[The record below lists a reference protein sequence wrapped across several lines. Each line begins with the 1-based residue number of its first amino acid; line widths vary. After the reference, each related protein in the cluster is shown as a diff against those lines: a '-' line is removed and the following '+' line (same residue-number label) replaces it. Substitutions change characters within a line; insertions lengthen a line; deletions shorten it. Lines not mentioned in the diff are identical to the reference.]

1 MVRAVARR
9 GPRATTSDMADKR
22 RTKKKATPQKQLL
35 DGLAT
40 ITRVEVIGLSLVLI
54 SVFTL
59 LSLLTGSRGS
69 VTGLWIDLL
78 RFGAGDGV
86 AGVPLLTGFLG
97 LWLVLR
103 AIEAPRRRTSSSRD
117 GGRSGSELPILPWRV
132 PTGLLLIFLAYIAAI
147 TLLLPPMARAARVL
161 DRGAGGALGLFFAN
175 ALADGLPGW
184 GGWMVILLVA
194 LSGLT
199 LLTGRRL
206 WDGLWAGGG
215 ALSQDVRRILQELW
229 RQERRKDLFRTG
241 KPARIERN
249 ETHAPAPHS
258 TSFSPLAQVGRAAED
273 GPSMQ
278 SEELAGTDSQASAI
292 GAERHLKDRNGK
304 AEPAWELP
312 QLSDML
318 DFWDRSIDSDD
329 LIRYRGRLLEETLA
343 LFGVPADFE
352 GVNAGPTVTQYLIR
366 PGYIERTVRGET
378 KRTKVKVS
386 KIASLSNDLA
396 LALAARTVRIE
407 APIPGTSYVG
417 IEVPNTES
425 NNVGLKELMESGEF
439 DTLQARGRLPI
450 ALGEDVRG
458 KPVVTDLARMPHLL
472 IAGATGT
479 GKSVCIN
486 SIIGCL
492 LLTHTPETLRLLM
505 IDPKMVELTVY
516 NGTPHLLSPV
526 VTDVDRAS
534 GVLFWCIKEMERR
547 YQLLNKAGVR
557 DLERFNAYLRKL
569 GEEILPYV
577 LVIIDEMADLM
588 MAAPEEVEKHV
599 IRLAQMARA
608 VGIHMIIAT
617 QRPSVDVITGLIK
630 ANFPARI
637 AFAVTSQT
645 DSRVV
650 LDAPG
655 AENLLG
661 RGDMLFMAPDA
672 SKLERLQGAFLDD
685 AETNRIVR
693 YWQNFHSLETYIQEQ
708 DRNGQGREEGE
719 QIPLF
724 TPDPL
729 SSPIEEREVPAV
741 EGAPHRSEGESRQLL
756 EQDDGESPLH
766 DQTQDGEGRDGLFDE
781 AVQVVSKAGRGS
793 VTILQR
799 KLRVGYNRA
808 SRLVEQLEA
817 AGILGPDRGQ
827 SQGREVYLK
836 TAGENDPDRGEEVP
850 SPLAASSPLD
860 HDNGSVDS
868 GSADN
873 GTIGNG
879 SVDSGQAELPPPPE
893 KDDAPPRIW
902 M

>member
-1 MVRAVARR
+1 
-9 GPRATTSDMADKR
+9 MAAKR
-22 RTKKKATPQKQLL
+22 RTKKKATVQKRLL

-40 ITRVEVIGLSLVLI
+40 VTRVEVIGLSLVLI

-59 LSLLTGSRGS
+59 LSLLTDSRGS

-78 RFGAGDGV
+78 RFATGDGV

-103 AIEAPRRRTSSSRD
+103 AIEGSKRGSSASRKGARSD
-117 GGRSGSELPILPWRV
+117 GELPILPWRV
-132 PTGLLLIFLAYIAAI
+132 PSGLLLIFLAYIAAI
-147 TLLLPPMARAARVL
+147 TLFLPPMTRAARVL
-161 DRGAGGALGLFFAN
+161 DGGAGGALGLLFAN
-175 ALADGLPGW
+175 ALGDGLPGW
-184 GGWMVILLVA
+184 GGWMVILVVA
-194 LSGLT
+194 VSGLT

-206 WDGLWAGGG
+206 WDDVWAGGG
-215 ALSQDVRRILQELW
+215 AVGQDVRGILQDLW
-229 RQERRKDLFRTG
+229 RQERHRELFRTR
-241 KPARIERN
+241 KLAKKERN
-249 ETHAPAPHS
+249 GTHAPAPQS
-258 TSFSPLAQVGRAAED
+258 TPLSSLTRTSRPAE
-273 GPSMQ
+273 GAPSMQ
-278 SEELAGTDSQASAI
+278 AEEIADTDGQVAAM
-292 GAERHLKDRNGK
+292 GAERHQKDRNGK
-304 AEPAWELP
+304 VEPAWELP

-366 PGYIERTVRGET
+366 PGYTERTVRGET

-425 NNVGLKELMESGEF
+425 NNVGLKELMEGEEF
-439 DTLQARGRLPI
+439 ETIQAGGRLPI

-486 SIIGCL
+486 SIVGCL

-526 VTDVDRAS
+526 VTDVDRAA

-577 LVIIDEMADLM
+577 VVIIDEMADLM

-637 AFAVTSQT
+637 AFAVTSQI

-650 LDAPG
+650 LDVPG

-672 SKLERLQGAFLDD
+672 SKLERMQGAFLDD

-693 YWQNFHSLETYIQEQ
+693 YWQNFHNLETYIQEQ
-708 DRNGQGREEGE
+708 EKNGPGRDESE

-724 TPDPL
+724 TPDSL
-729 SSPIEEREVPAV
+729 SSAIEEREAPAE
-741 EGAPHRSEGESRQLL
+741 EGSPQRPEGESLQLL
-756 EQDDGESPLH
+756 EQDDGESPLR

-781 AVQVVSKAGRGS
+781 AVQVVREAGRGS

-808 SRLVEQLEA
+808 SRLVDQLEA
-817 AGILGPDRGQ
+817 AGILGPDRGR

-836 TAGENDPDRGEEVP
+836 AAGESDPERGEEKVP
-850 SPLAASSPLD
+850 APLAASPPLD
-860 HDNGSVDS
+860 HDNGATDS
-868 GSADN
+868 GPN
-873 GTIGNG
+873 GNG
-879 SVDSGQAELPPPPE
+879 SVDSNTIDNGSLDSGQAELPPPTG

>member
-1 MVRAVARR
+1 
-9 GPRATTSDMADKR
+9 MAAKR
-22 RTKKKATPQKQLL
+22 RTKKKATPQIQFLA
-35 DGLAT
+35 GLGA
-40 ITRVEVIGLSLVLI
+40 IARVEVIGLSLVLI

-59 LSLLTGSRGS
+59 LSLLTDSRGS

-78 RFGAGDGV
+78 RFTTGDGV

-103 AIEAPRRRTSSSRD
+103 AIEGPKRRTSASRN

-147 TLLLPPMARAARVL
+147 TLFLPPMTRAARVL
-161 DRGAGGALGLFFAN
+161 DGGAGGALGLLFAN
-175 ALADGLPGW
+175 ALEDGLPGW
-184 GGWMVILLVA
+184 GGWTAVLLVL

-199 LLTGRRL
+199 LLTGRRF
-206 WDGLWAGGG
+206 WDGLWAGSG
-215 ALSQDVRRILQELW
+215 AVGQDVRGILQELW
-229 RQERRKDLFRTG
+229 RQERHKELFRTR
-241 KPARIERN
+241 KLARRERN

-258 TSFSPLAQVGRAAED
+258 TPLSPITQAGRAAE
-273 GPSMQ
+273 GAPSMQ
-278 SEELAGTDSQASAI
+278 AEELAGSDGQVSEM
-292 GAERHLKDRNGK
+292 GAERHQKDRNGK
-304 AEPAWELP
+304 VEPAWELP

-366 PGYIERTVRGET
+366 PGYTERTVRGET

-386 KIASLSNDLA
+386 KIAGLSNDLA

-425 NNVGLKELMESGEF
+425 NNVGLKELMESEEF
-439 DTLQARGRLPI
+439 ETIQAGGRLPI

-526 VTDVDRAS
+526 VTDVDRAA

-577 LVIIDEMADLM
+577 VVIIDEMADLM

-637 AFAVTSQT
+637 AFAVTSQI

-650 LDAPG
+650 LDVPG

-672 SKLERLQGAFLDD
+672 SKLERMQGAFLDD

-708 DRNGQGREEGE
+708 ERNGQGQVEGD

-724 TPDPL
+724 TPDSL
-729 SSPIEEREVPAV
+729 STPIEEREVPAV
-741 EGAPHRSEGESRQLL
+741 EGAPHRSEGESLQLL
-756 EQDDGESPLH
+756 EQDDEEGSLR

-781 AVQVVSKAGRGS
+781 AVQVVAEAGRGS

-808 SRLVEQLEA
+808 NRLVEQLEA
-817 AGILGPDRGQ
+817 AGILGPDRGR

-836 TAGENDPDRGEEVP
+836 SPGESDLEHA
-850 SPLAASSPLD
+850 PLAASPSLE
-860 HDNGSVDS
+860 HDSGAVDR

-873 GTIGNG
+873 GSIVNG
-879 SVDSGQAELPPPPE
+879 SVDGETVESGSAKSGQPELPPPPE

>member
-1 MVRAVARR
+1 MVA
-9 GPRATTSDMADKR
+9 KR
-22 RTKKKATPQKQLL
+22 RTKKKATPQKRPW
-35 DGLAT
+35 DGLAAVA
-40 ITRVEVIGLSLVLI
+40 RVEVVGLSLVLI

-69 VTGLWIDLL
+69 VTGLWIDFL
-78 RFGAGDGV
+78 RYATGDGV
-86 AGVPLLTGFLG
+86 AGVPLLTGLLG

-103 AIEAPRRRTSSSRD
+103 AIEGPGRRKSSSGD
-117 GGRSGSELPILPWRV
+117 GSRSGGELPVLPWRA
-132 PTGLLLIFLAYIAAI
+132 PSGLLLIFLAYITAI
-147 TLLLPPMARAARVL
+147 TLALPPMTRAARVL
-161 DRGAGGALGLFFAN
+161 DGGAGGALGHFFAN
-175 ALADGLPGW
+175 TLADGLPGW
-184 GGWMVILLVA
+184 GGWTVILLVA
-194 LSGLT
+194 LSGLA

-206 WDGLWAGGG
+206 WGGLRVWAGTV
-215 ALSQDVRRILQELW
+215 SQELRGVLQELW
-229 RQERRKDLFRTG
+229 REERRKDLFRTRT
-241 KPARIERN
+241 PAKRERN
-249 ETHAPAPHS
+249 ETHAPVPHS
-258 TSFSPLAQVGRAAED
+258 TPLSPLRQAGRSAED
-273 GPSMQ
+273 SPSLQ
-278 SEELAGTDSQASAI
+278 AEELGGSDGQLTGMSTD
-292 GAERHLKDRNGK
+292 RHPKDKNGSV
-304 AEPAWELP
+304 EPAWELP

-366 PGYIERTVRGET
+366 PGYTERTVRGET

-425 NNVGLKELMESGEF
+425 NNVGLKELMESEAF
-439 DTLQARGRLPI
+439 DSLQARGRLPI

-458 KPVVTDLARMPHLL
+458 KSVVSDLARMPHLL

-577 LVIIDEMADLM
+577 VVIIDEMADLM

-637 AFAVTSQT
+637 AFAVTSQI

-650 LDAPG
+650 LDVPG

-693 YWQNFHSLETYIQEQ
+693 YWQNFHSLETYIHEQE
-708 DRNGQGREEGE
+708 GKGPGREESE
-719 QIPLF
+719 QFPLF
-724 TPDPL
+724 TPDPP
-729 SSPIEEREVPAV
+729 SSPIEEQELPAAEVTP
-741 EGAPHRSEGESRQLL
+741 PRSEGESLPLL
-756 EQDDGESPLH
+756 AGEDGPNRLRE
-766 DQTQDGEGRDGLFDE
+766 QTQADEGRDGLFDE
-781 AVQVVSKAGRGS
+781 AVQVVSEAGRGS

-808 SRLVEQLEA
+808 NRLVEQLEA
-817 AGILGPDRGQ
+817 AGILGPDRGR

-836 TAGENDPDRGEEVP
+836 TAGESVKEREEEVP
-850 SPLAASSPLD
+850 SPHTASPHLD
-860 HDNGSVDS
+860 HDSGVVNGGTSRNGSVD
-868 GSADN
+868 
-873 GTIGNG
+873 NG
-879 SVDSGQAELPPPPE
+879 SIDNESVDKESVASESVNRGQAELPPPPE
-893 KDDAPPRIW
+893 NDDAPPRIW

>member
-1 MVRAVARR
+1 MVA
-9 GPRATTSDMADKR
+9 KK
-22 RTKKKATPQKQLL
+22 RTKKKATPQKRPW
-35 DGLAT
+35 DGLAAVA
-40 ITRVEVIGLSLVLI
+40 RVEVVGLSLVLI

-69 VTGLWIDLL
+69 VTGLWIDFL
-78 RFGAGDGV
+78 RYATGDGV
-86 AGVPLLTGFLG
+86 AGVPLLTGLLG

-103 AIEAPRRRTSSSRD
+103 AIEGPGRRKAPSGDGSRA
-117 GGRSGSELPILPWRV
+117 GGELPILPWRA
-132 PTGLLLIFLAYIAAI
+132 PSGLLLIFLAYITAI
-147 TLLLPPMARAARVL
+147 TLALPPMTRAARVL
-161 DRGAGGALGLFFAN
+161 DGGAGGALGHFFAN
-175 ALADGLPGW
+175 TLADGLPGW
-184 GGWMVILLVA
+184 GGWTVILLVA
-194 LSGLT
+194 LSGLA

-206 WDGLWAGGG
+206 WGGLRVWAGTV
-215 ALSQDVRRILQELW
+215 SQEFRGVLQELW
-229 RQERRKDLFRTG
+229 REERRKDLFRTRT
-241 KPARIERN
+241 PAKRERN
-249 ETHAPAPHS
+249 ETHAPVPHS
-258 TSFSPLAQVGRAAED
+258 TPLSPLRQAGRSAED
-273 GPSMQ
+273 SPSLQ
-278 SEELAGTDSQASAI
+278 AEELGGSDGQLTGMSTD
-292 GAERHLKDRNGK
+292 RHPKDRNGSV
-304 AEPAWELP
+304 EPAWELP

-366 PGYIERTVRGET
+366 PGYTERTVRGET

-425 NNVGLKELMESGEF
+425 NNVGLKELMESEAF
-439 DTLQARGRLPI
+439 DSLQARGRLPI

-577 LVIIDEMADLM
+577 VVIIDEMADLM

-637 AFAVTSQT
+637 AFAVTSQI

-650 LDAPG
+650 LDVPG

-708 DRNGQGREEGE
+708 EGKGPGREESE
-719 QIPLF
+719 QFPLF
-724 TPDPL
+724 TPDPP
-729 SSPIEEREVPAV
+729 SSPIEEQELPAA
-741 EGAPHRSEGESRQLL
+741 EATPPRSEGETLPLL
-756 EQDDGESPLH
+756 EREDGQNRLRE
-766 DQTQDGEGRDGLFDE
+766 QTQADEGRDGLFDE
-781 AVQVVSKAGRGS
+781 AVQVVSEAGRGS

-808 SRLVEQLEA
+808 NRLVEQLEA
-817 AGILGPDRGQ
+817 AGILGPDRGR

-836 TAGENDPDRGEEVP
+836 TAGESVKERGEEVP
-850 SPLAASSPLD
+850 SPHTASPQLD
-860 HDNGSVDS
+860 HDSGVVNG
-868 GSADN
+868 
-873 GTIGNG
+873 GTSGNG
-879 SVDSGQAELPPPPE
+879 SVDDGSVDKNSVASESIAGGQAELPPPPE

>member
-1 MVRAVARR
+1 MVA
-9 GPRATTSDMADKR
+9 KR
-22 RTKKKATPQKQLL
+22 RTKKKATPQKRPW
-35 DGLAT
+35 DGLAALA
-40 ITRVEVIGLSLVLI
+40 RVEVVGLSLVLI

-69 VTGLWIDLL
+69 VTGLWIDFL
-78 RFGAGDGV
+78 RYATGDGV
-86 AGVPLLTGFLG
+86 AGVPLLTGLLG

-103 AIEAPRRRTSSSRD
+103 AIEGPGRRKSPSGD
-117 GGRSGSELPILPWRV
+117 GSRSGGELPVLPWRA
-132 PTGLLLIFLAYIAAI
+132 PSGLLLIFLAYITAI
-147 TLLLPPMARAARVL
+147 TLALPPMTRAARVL
-161 DRGAGGALGLFFAN
+161 DGGAGGALGHFFAN
-175 ALADGLPGW
+175 TLADGLPGW
-184 GGWMVILLVA
+184 GGWTVILLVA
-194 LSGLT
+194 LSGLA

-206 WDGLWAGGG
+206 WGGLRVWAGTV
-215 ALSQDVRRILQELW
+215 SQEFRGVLQELW
-229 RQERRKDLFRTG
+229 REERRKDLFRTRT
-241 KPARIERN
+241 PAKRERN
-249 ETHAPAPHS
+249 ETHAPVPHS
-258 TSFSPLAQVGRAAED
+258 APLSPLRQGGRPAED
-273 GPSMQ
+273 SPSLQ
-278 SEELAGTDSQASAI
+278 AEELGGSDGQLTGMSTD
-292 GAERHLKDRNGK
+292 RHPKDRNGSV
-304 AEPAWELP
+304 EPAWELP

-366 PGYIERTVRGET
+366 PGYTERTVRGET

-425 NNVGLKELMESGEF
+425 NNVGLKELMESEAF
-439 DTLQARGRLPI
+439 DSLQARGRLPI

-458 KPVVTDLARMPHLL
+458 KPVVSDLARMPHLL

-577 LVIIDEMADLM
+577 VVIIDEMADLM

-637 AFAVTSQT
+637 AFAVTSQI

-650 LDAPG
+650 LDVPG

-693 YWQNFHSLETYIQEQ
+693 YWQNFHSLETYIHEQE
-708 DRNGQGREEGE
+708 GKGPGREESE
-719 QIPLF
+719 QFPLF
-724 TPDPL
+724 TPDPP
-729 SSPIEEREVPAV
+729 SSPIEEQELPAA
-741 EGAPHRSEGESRQLL
+741 EAAPPRSEGETLPLL
-756 EQDDGESPLH
+756 EREDGQNRLR
-766 DQTQDGEGRDGLFDE
+766 DQTQADEGRDGLFDE
-781 AVQVVSKAGRGS
+781 AVQVVSEAGRGS

-808 SRLVEQLEA
+808 NRLVEQLEA
-817 AGILGPDRGQ
+817 AGILGPDRGRP
-827 SQGREVYLK
+827 QGREVYLK
-836 TAGENDPDRGEEVP
+836 TAGESVKERGEEVP
-850 SPLAASSPLD
+850 SPHTASPHLD
-860 HDNGSVDS
+860 HDRGVVNG
-868 GSADN
+868 
-873 GTIGNG
+873 GTSGNG
-879 SVDSGQAELPPPPE
+879 SVDNGSIDNESVDKESVASESIAGGQAELPPPPE

>member
-1 MVRAVARR
+1 
-9 GPRATTSDMADKR
+9 MAAKR
-22 RTKKKATPQKQLL
+22 RTKKKATPQKQFLA
-35 DGLAT
+35 GLGA
-40 ITRVEVIGLSLVLI
+40 IARVEVIGLSLVLI

-59 LSLLTGSRGS
+59 LSLLTDSRGS
-69 VTGLWIDLL
+69 VTGLWIDFL
-78 RFGAGDGV
+78 RFTTGDGV

-103 AIEAPRRRTSSSRD
+103 AIEGPKRRTSASRN
-117 GGRSGSELPILPWRV
+117 GGQSGSELPILPWRV

-147 TLLLPPMARAARVL
+147 TLFLPPMTRAARVL
-161 DRGAGGALGLFFAN
+161 DGGAGGALGLLFAN
-175 ALADGLPGW
+175 ALEDGLPGW
-184 GGWMVILLVA
+184 GGWTAVLLVL

-199 LLTGRRL
+199 LLTGRRF
-206 WDGLWAGGG
+206 WDGLWAGSG
-215 ALSQDVRRILQELW
+215 AMGQDVRGILQELW
-229 RQERRKDLFRTG
+229 RQERHKELFRTR
-241 KPARIERN
+241 KLARRERN
-249 ETHAPAPHS
+249 ETHAPVPHS
-258 TSFSPLAQVGRAAED
+258 TPLSPIAQADRAAE
-273 GPSMQ
+273 GAPSMQ
-278 SEELAGTDSQASAI
+278 AEELAGSDGQVSEM
-292 GAERHLKDRNGK
+292 GAERHSRDRNGK
-304 AEPAWELP
+304 VEPAWELP

-318 DFWDRSIDSDD
+318 DFWDRSTDSDD

-366 PGYIERTVRGET
+366 PGYTERTVRGET

-386 KIASLSNDLA
+386 KIAGLSNDLA

-425 NNVGLKELMESGEF
+425 NNVGLKELMESEEF
-439 DTLQARGRLPI
+439 ETLQAGGRLPI

-526 VTDVDRAS
+526 VTDVDRAA

-577 LVIIDEMADLM
+577 VVIIDEMADLM

-637 AFAVTSQT
+637 AFAVTSQI

-650 LDAPG
+650 LDVPG

-672 SKLERLQGAFLDD
+672 SKLERMQGAFLDD

-708 DRNGQGREEGE
+708 ERNGQGQVEGD

-724 TPDPL
+724 TPDSL
-729 SSPIEEREVPAV
+729 SSPIEERELPAA
-741 EGAPHRSEGESRQLL
+741 EGSPQRSEEESLQLF
-756 EQDDGESPLH
+756 EHDDGESH
-766 DQTQDGEGRDGLFDE
+766 HHGQSQDGEGRDGLFDE
-781 AVQVVSKAGRGS
+781 AVQVVAEAGRGS

-808 SRLVEQLEA
+808 SRLLEQLEA
-817 AGILGPDRGQ
+817 AGILGPDRGR

-836 TAGENDPDRGEEVP
+836 SPGESDPEGAP
-850 SPLAASSPLD
+850 FAASPPLD
-860 HDNGSVDS
+860 HGS
-868 GSADN
+868 GSADRGSVDN
-873 GTIGNG
+873 GSTGNG
-879 SVDSGQAELPPPPE
+879 SVDGESVGSGSANSGQSELPSPE

>member
-1 MVRAVARR
+1 MVA
-9 GPRATTSDMADKR
+9 KR
-22 RTKKKATPQKQLL
+22 RRQKKATPLRQLL
-35 DGLAT
+35 DALAV
-40 ITRVEVIGLSLVLI
+40 ITRIEIVGLSLVLI

-78 RFGAGDGV
+78 RAATGDGV

-97 LWLVLR
+97 LWMVLR
-103 AIEAPRRRTSSSRD
+103 AIDKPNSRAASGRSRRTSRTD
-117 GGRSGSELPILPWRV
+117 DLPKLPWRI

-147 TLLLPPMARAARVL
+147 SLWLPFMVRAARVANG
-161 DRGAGGALGLFFAN
+161 GAGGALGLFFAN
-175 ALADGLPGW
+175 LLDNGLPGW
-184 GGWMVILLVA
+184 GAWAVIAFSA
-194 LSGLT
+194 LSGLA
-199 LLTGRRL
+199 LLSGRQL
-206 WDGLWAGGG
+206 WDALWDAGADL
-215 ALSQDVRRILQELW
+215 ALDGWESLQATW
-229 RQERRKDLFRTG
+229 REGQQMNFPGFGNEARAEKRETTPLTP
-241 KPARIERN
+241 PA
-249 ETHAPAPHS
+249 
-258 TSFSPLAQVGRAAED
+258 SPLSSPAHAGLAADDAPPPHADELPASD
-273 GPSMQ
+273 NQLSM
-278 SEELAGTDSQASAI
+278 LSADDQI
-292 GAERHLKDRNGK
+292 KTRNGK
-304 AEPAWELP
+304 TQPTWELP
-312 QLSDML
+312 QLNDML

-386 KIASLSNDLA
+386 KIAGLTNDLA
-396 LALAARTVRIE
+396 LALAARSVRIE

-425 NNVGLKELMESGEF
+425 NNVGLKELMESEEF
-439 DTLQARGRLPI
+439 QAVRTRGRLTI

-458 KPVVTDLARMPHLL
+458 KPVITDLTRMPHLL

-486 SIIGCL
+486 SIVGCL

-526 VTDVDRAS
+526 VTDVDRAA
-534 GVLFWCIKEMERR
+534 GVLFWCTKEMERR
-547 YQLLNKAGVR
+547 YQLLNKAGMR
-557 DLERFNAYLRKL
+557 DLERFNAYLRKR
-569 GEEILPYV
+569 GEETLPYIV
-577 LVIIDEMADLM
+577 VIIDEMADLM

-608 VGIHMIIAT
+608 VGIHLIIAT

-637 AFAVTSQT
+637 AFAVTSQI

-650 LDAPG
+650 LDVPG
-655 AENLLG
+655 AESLLG
-661 RGDMLFMAPDA
+661 RGDMLFMVPDA

-685 AETNRIVR
+685 PETNRIVR
-693 YWQNFHSLETYIQEQ
+693 YWQNYHKLETYIQGHGE
-708 DRNGQGREEGE
+708 NEEE
-719 QIPLF
+719 SEPLPLL
-724 TPDPL
+724 TPPASL
-729 SSPIEEREVPAV
+729 LEERAENGA
-741 EGAPHRSEGESRQLL
+741 EGAPQGDEPEPLPL
-756 EQDDGESPLH
+756 PEQDDESIHKRAPMPAGDFGLPKRPA
-766 DQTQDGEGRDGLFDE
+766 DAAAAQANARDELFDE
-781 AVQVVSKAGRGS
+781 AVQVVSEAGRGS
-793 VTILQR
+793 LTILQR

-817 AGILGPDRGQ
+817 AGILGPDRGR
-827 SQGREVYLK
+827 SQGREVYLQDAEK
-836 TAGENDPDRGEEVP
+836 SEREEVSVVEEAP
-850 SPLAASSPLD
+850 QSPEGESVPLLMPHAARNEHGDAP
-860 HDNGSVDS
+860 
-868 GSADN
+868 ADN
-873 GTIGNG
+873 
-879 SVDSGQAELPPPPE
+879 GQAELPPPPD
-893 KDDAPPRIW
+893 DDAPPRIW

>member
-1 MVRAVARR
+1 MVA
-9 GPRATTSDMADKR
+9 KR
-22 RTKKKATPQKQLL
+22 RTKKKASLQRQLL
-35 DGLAT
+35 DGLAVA
-40 ITRVEVIGLSLVLI
+40 TRVEVVGLSLVLI

-78 RFGAGDGV
+78 RDATGDGV

-97 LWLVLR
+97 LWMVLR
-103 AIEAPRRRTSSSRD
+103 AIDRPDRRKSSRA
-117 GGRSGSELPILPWRV
+117 GGRSGNEMPVLPWRV
-132 PTGLLLIFLAYIAAI
+132 PAGLLLIFLAYIAAI
-147 TLLLPPMARAARVL
+147 TLFLPPMTRAARVL
-161 DRGAGGALGLFFAN
+161 DGRAGGALGFFFAN
-175 ALADGLPGW
+175 TLVDAAPGW
-184 GGWMVILLVA
+184 VGWSVILLVA
-194 LSGLT
+194 VAGLT
-199 LLTGRRL
+199 LLTGARM
-206 WDGLWAGGG
+206 WDGLWAACNAAG
-215 ALSQDVRRILQELW
+215 LDLW
-229 RQERRKDLFRTG
+229 AFAQKTWREERRKDLFRSRAG
-241 KPARIERN
+241 AQKERGEAVSPRSLAASPDGH
-249 ETHAPAPHS
+249 ETHVGQPAASRQH
-258 TSFSPLAQVGRAAED
+258 PL
-273 GPSMQ
+273 
-278 SEELAGTDSQASAI
+278 SEELVESDTGLTAIDAG
-292 GAERHLKDRNGK
+292 RHLKSRNGK
-304 AEPAWELP
+304 AEPTWELP

-329 LIRYRGRLLEETLA
+329 LIRFRGRLLEETLA

-366 PGYIERTVRGET
+366 PGYTERTVRGEV

-417 IEVPNTES
+417 IEVPNSES
-425 NNVGLKELMESGEF
+425 NNVGLKELMEGDEF
-439 DTLQARGRLPI
+439 ETIKTRGRLPI

-526 VTDVDRAS
+526 VTDVDRAA

-557 DLERFNAYLRKL
+557 DLQRFNAHLLKL
-569 GEEILPYV
+569 GEEILPYIV
-577 LVIIDEMADLM
+577 VIIDEMADLM

-637 AFAVTSQT
+637 AFAVTSQI

-650 LDAPG
+650 LDVPG
-655 AENLLG
+655 AESLLG

-693 YWQNFHSLETYIQEQ
+693 YWQNFHNLETYIQAQEG
-708 DRNGQGREEGE
+708 NGQGREEDE
-719 QIPLF
+719 QFPLF
-724 TPDPL
+724 SPETPPL
-729 SSPIEEREVPAV
+729 EERELPAA
-741 EGAPHRSEGESRQLL
+741 EGPAQRGESDTLPLL
-756 EQDDGESPLH
+756 EKEDEQNAPGDG
-766 DQTQDGEGRDGLFDE
+766 TQSDAERDGLFDE
-781 AVQVVSKAGRGS
+781 AVQVVSEAGRGS

-799 KLRVGYNRA
+799 KLRVGFNRA

-827 SQGREVYLK
+827 SQGREVYLRSAEERVSK
-836 TAGENDPDRGEEVP
+836 QKAEEPAMLPAGPSPPHKPENGTAGSVTESNVSAGNGAAVSENSGSRSAPRDAEDRGQ
-850 SPLAASSPLD
+850 AA
-860 HDNGSVDS
+860 
-868 GSADN
+868 
-873 GTIGNG
+873 I
-879 SVDSGQAELPPPPE
+879 PPPSE
-893 KDDAPPRIW
+893 KDDPPPRIW

>member
-1 MVRAVARR
+1 MDMVA
-9 GPRATTSDMADKR
+9 KR
-22 RTKKKATPQKQLL
+22 RTKKKANTLNQLL
-35 DGLAT
+35 DGLAVVA
-40 ITRVEVIGLSLVLI
+40 RVEIVGLSLVLI

-78 RFGAGDGV
+78 RLATGDGV

-97 LWLVLR
+97 LWMVLR
-103 AIEAPRRRTSSSRD
+103 AIDGPDRRTAQS
-117 GGRSGSELPILPWRV
+117 GGKRQSGRELPILPWRM

-147 TLLLPPMARAARVL
+147 TLLLPPMTRAARVL
-161 DRGAGGALGLFFAN
+161 DGGAGGALGLFFAN
-175 ALADGLPGW
+175 TLAAGLPAW
-184 GGWMVILLVA
+184 AGWMVILLVA

-206 WDGLWAGGG
+206 WEALWATGG
-215 ALSQDVRRILQELW
+215 ALTQDIWNSLQEMWQEERHKGLFSPRAEANEEW
-229 RQERRKDLFRTG
+229 R
-241 KPARIERN
+241 
-249 ETHAPAPHS
+249 ETPHPHS
-258 TSFSPLAQVGRAAED
+258 SPISPLAHAGRAAADEPHTKTD
-273 GPSMQ
+273 
-278 SEELAGTDSQASAI
+278 ELAGSDGQPSVINAD
-292 GAERHLKDRNGK
+292 RHLKNRSGK
-304 AEPAWELP
+304 VEPTWELP

-366 PGYIERTVRGET
+366 PGYTERTVRGET

-386 KIASLSNDLA
+386 KISSLSNDLA
-396 LALAARTVRIE
+396 LALAARNVRIE

-417 IEVPNTES
+417 IEVPNSES
-425 NNVGLKELMESGEF
+425 NNVGLKELMENEEF
-439 DTLQARGRLPI
+439 ETVLARGRLAI

-569 GEEILPYV
+569 GEEILPYIV
-577 LVIIDEMADLM
+577 VIIDEMADLM

-637 AFAVTSQT
+637 AFAVTSQI

-650 LDAPG
+650 LDVPG

-693 YWQNFHSLETYIQEQ
+693 YWENFHKLETYIQEQ
-708 DRNGQGREEGE
+708 ENGAPGQPESE
-719 QIPLF
+719 QFPLL
-724 TPDPL
+724 TPHA
-729 SSPIEEREVPAV
+729 SPIEERELPGPENALRKSESESLPRPARDD
-741 EGAPHRSEGESRQLL
+741 EQAPLR
-756 EQDDGESPLH
+756 
-766 DQTQDGEGRDGLFDE
+766 DQTQREQTQNGDARDELFEE
-781 AVQVVSKAGRGS
+781 AAQVVSEAGRGS

-817 AGILGPDRGQ
+817 AGILGPDRGR
-827 SQGREVYLK
+827 SQGREVYLQ
-836 TAGENDPDRGEEVP
+836 TAGESEPENAEAESLPIVASPSSTVDPDDATVDGEQ
-850 SPLAASSPLD
+850 
-860 HDNGSVDS
+860 
-868 GSADN
+868 
-873 GTIGNG
+873 T
-879 SVDSGQAELPPPPE
+879 ELPPPE
-893 KDDAPPRIW
+893 EDDVPPRIW

>member
-1 MVRAVARR
+1 MVA
-9 GPRATTSDMADKR
+9 KR
-22 RTKKKATPQKQLL
+22 RRKKKTNPLRQLV
-35 DGLAT
+35 DGLA
-40 ITRVEVIGLSLVLI
+40 VIARMEIVGLSLVLI

-78 RFGAGDGV
+78 RAATGDGV
-86 AGVPLLTGFLG
+86 AGVPLLTGLLG
-97 LWLVLR
+97 LWMVLR
-103 AIEAPRRRTSSSRD
+103 VIDRPARRAASGRD
-117 GGRSGSELPILPWRV
+117 MPILPWRI
-132 PTGLLLIFLAYIAAI
+132 PTGMLLVFLAYLAFI
-147 TLLLPPMARAARVL
+147 TLLLPSMARAARIA
-161 DRGAGGALGLFFAN
+161 DGGAGGALGLFFAN
-175 ALADGLPGW
+175 LLEAALPGW
-184 GGWMVILLVA
+184 GAWAVIGFSALL
-194 LSGLT
+194 GLA
-199 LLTGRRL
+199 LLTGRWL
-206 WDGLWAGGG
+206 WD
-215 ALSQDVRRILQELW
+215 ALRSMALDSWEILQETW
-229 RQERRKDLFRTG
+229 REERQKGFSGLGNEMSEERSKTVPLTP
-241 KPARIERN
+241 PA
-249 ETHAPAPHS
+249 
-258 TSFSPLAQVGRAAED
+258 SPLSALADTDPAED
-273 GPSMQ
+273 
-278 SEELAGTDSQASAI
+278 DSSQPDNLSGSGGQLSVISADEQMS
-292 GAERHLKDRNGK
+292 ARNGK
-304 AEPAWELP
+304 AALTWELP

-366 PGYIERTVRGET
+366 PGYTERTVRGET

-396 LALAARTVRIE
+396 LALAARNVRIE

-425 NNVGLKELMESGEF
+425 NNVGLKELMEGEEF
-439 DTLQARGRLPI
+439 ESVQARGRLTI

-486 SIIGCL
+486 SIVGCL

-526 VTDVDRAS
+526 VTDVDRAA
-534 GVLFWCIKEMERR
+534 GVLYWCIKEMERR

-569 GEEILPYV
+569 GEEILPYIV
-577 LVIIDEMADLM
+577 VIIDEMADLM

-608 VGIHMIIAT
+608 VGIHLIIAT

-637 AFAVTSQT
+637 AFAVTSQI

-650 LDAPG
+650 LDVPG

-685 AETNRIVR
+685 PETNRIVR
-693 YWQNFHSLETYIQEQ
+693 YWQNFHKLETYIQ
-708 DRNGQGREEGE
+708 GREEG
-719 QIPLF
+719 
-724 TPDPL
+724 
-729 SSPIEEREVPAV
+729 A
-741 EGAPHRSEGESRQLL
+741 AEGEESEPLPLLTSPPSLL
-756 EQDDGESPLH
+756 EDDGPMQADDSDLPQGPA
-766 DQTQDGEGRDGLFDE
+766 DVASAQAKSRDELFDE
-781 AVQVVSKAGRGS
+781 AVQVVTEAGRGS

-808 SRLVEQLEA
+808 SRLVGQLEA
-817 AGILGPDRGQ
+817 AGILGPDRGR
-827 SQGREVYLK
+827 SQGREVYLQG
-836 TAGENDPDRGEEVP
+836 AEESERGEE
-850 SPLAASSPLD
+850 SSPEDAPQSGEGEALELLNSSSLVLEHSD
-860 HDNGSVDS
+860 GPVDND
-868 GSADN
+868 
-873 GTIGNG
+873 
-879 SVDSGQAELPPPPE
+879 QAELPSPPHD
-893 KDDAPPRIW
+893 DDAPPRIW

>member
-1 MVRAVARR
+1 MVA
-9 GPRATTSDMADKR
+9 KR
-22 RTKKKATPQKQLL
+22 RTKKKATPQKRPW
-35 DGLAT
+35 DGLAAVA
-40 ITRVEVIGLSLVLI
+40 RVEVVGLSLVLI

-69 VTGLWIDLL
+69 VTGLWIDFL
-78 RFGAGDGV
+78 RYATGDGV
-86 AGVPLLTGFLG
+86 AGVPLLTGLLG

-103 AIEAPRRRTSSSRD
+103 AIEGPGRRKSSSGD
-117 GGRSGSELPILPWRV
+117 GSRAGGELPVLPWRA
-132 PTGLLLIFLAYIAAI
+132 PSGLLLIFLAYITAI
-147 TLLLPPMARAARVL
+147 TLALPPMTRAARVL
-161 DRGAGGALGLFFAN
+161 DGGAGGALGHLFAN
-175 ALADGLPGW
+175 TLADGLPGW
-184 GGWMVILLVA
+184 GGWTVILLVA
-194 LSGLT
+194 LSGLA

-206 WDGLWAGGG
+206 WGGLRVWAGTV
-215 ALSQDVRRILQELW
+215 SQEFRGVLQELW
-229 RQERRKDLFRTG
+229 REERRKDIFRTRT
-241 KPARIERN
+241 PAKRERN
-249 ETHAPAPHS
+249 ETHAPVPHS
-258 TSFSPLAQVGRAAED
+258 TPLSPLRQAGRSAED
-273 GPSMQ
+273 SPSLQ
-278 SEELAGTDSQASAI
+278 AEELGGSDGQLTGMSTD
-292 GAERHLKDRNGK
+292 RHPKARNGSV
-304 AEPAWELP
+304 EPAWELP

-366 PGYIERTVRGET
+366 PGYTERTVRGET

-425 NNVGLKELMESGEF
+425 NNVGLKELMESEAF
-439 DTLQARGRLPI
+439 DSLQARGRLPI

-577 LVIIDEMADLM
+577 VVIIDEMADLM

-637 AFAVTSQT
+637 AFAVTSQI

-650 LDAPG
+650 LDVPG

-708 DRNGQGREEGE
+708 EGKGPGREESE
-719 QIPLF
+719 QFPLF
-724 TPDPL
+724 TPDPP
-729 SSPIEEREVPAV
+729 SSPIEEQELPAA
-741 EGAPHRSEGESRQLL
+741 EATPPRSEGETLPLL
-756 EQDDGESPLH
+756 EREDGQNRLR
-766 DQTQDGEGRDGLFDE
+766 DQTQADEGRDGLFDE
-781 AVQVVSKAGRGS
+781 AVQVVSEAGRGS

-808 SRLVEQLEA
+808 NRLVEQLEA
-817 AGILGPDRGQ
+817 AGILGPDRGR

-836 TAGENDPDRGEEVP
+836 TAGESVKERGEEVP
-850 SPLAASSPLD
+850 SPHTASPHLD
-860 HDNGSVDS
+860 HDSGVVNG
-868 GSADN
+868 
-873 GTIGNG
+873 GTSGNG
-879 SVDSGQAELPPPPE
+879 SVDDGSVDKESVASESIAGGQAELPPPPE
-893 KDDAPPRIW
+893 NDDAPPRIW

>member
-1 MVRAVARR
+1 
-9 GPRATTSDMADKR
+9 MAAKR
-22 RTKKKATPQKQLL
+22 RTKKKATVQKRLL

-40 ITRVEVIGLSLVLI
+40 VTRVEVIGLSLVLI

-59 LSLLTGSRGS
+59 LSLLTDSRGS

-78 RFGAGDGV
+78 RFATGDGV

-103 AIEAPRRRTSSSRD
+103 AIEGSKRGSSASRNGAGA
-117 GGRSGSELPILPWRV
+117 GGELPILPWRV
-132 PTGLLLIFLAYIAAI
+132 PSGLLLIFLAYIAAI
-147 TLLLPPMARAARVL
+147 TLFLPPMTRAARVL
-161 DRGAGGALGLFFAN
+161 DGGAGGALGLLFAN
-175 ALADGLPGW
+175 ALGDGLPGW
-184 GGWMVILLVA
+184 GGWMVILVVA
-194 LSGLT
+194 VSGLT

-206 WDGLWAGGG
+206 WDDVWAGGG
-215 ALSQDVRRILQELW
+215 AVGQDVRGILQELW
-229 RQERRKDLFRTG
+229 RQERHRELFRTR
-241 KPARIERN
+241 KLAKKERN
-249 ETHAPAPHS
+249 GTHAPAPQS
-258 TSFSPLAQVGRAAED
+258 TPLSPLTRTSRPAE
-273 GPSMQ
+273 GAPSMQ
-278 SEELAGTDSQASAI
+278 AEEIADTDGQVAAM
-292 GAERHLKDRNGK
+292 GAERHQKDRNGK
-304 AEPAWELP
+304 VEPAWELP

-366 PGYIERTVRGET
+366 PGYTERTVRGET

-425 NNVGLKELMESGEF
+425 NNVGLKELMEGEEF
-439 DTLQARGRLPI
+439 ETIQAGGRLPI

-486 SIIGCL
+486 SIVGCL

-526 VTDVDRAS
+526 VTDVDRAA

-577 LVIIDEMADLM
+577 VVIIDEMADLM

-637 AFAVTSQT
+637 AFAVTSQI

-650 LDAPG
+650 LDVPG

-672 SKLERLQGAFLDD
+672 SKLERMQGAFLDD

-693 YWQNFHSLETYIQEQ
+693 YWQNFHNLETYIQEQ
-708 DRNGQGREEGE
+708 EKNGPGRDESE

-724 TPDPL
+724 TPDSL
-729 SSPIEEREVPAV
+729 SSPIEEREAPAE
-741 EGAPHRSEGESRQLL
+741 EGSPQRSEGESLQLL
-756 EQDDGESPLH
+756 EQDDGESGLR
-766 DQTQDGEGRDGLFDE
+766 DETQDGEGRDGLFDE
-781 AVQVVSKAGRGS
+781 AVQVVREAGRGS

-808 SRLVEQLEA
+808 SRLVDQLEA
-817 AGILGPDRGQ
+817 AGILGPDRGR

-836 TAGENDPDRGEEVP
+836 SAGESDPERGEKVP
-850 SPLAASSPLD
+850 APLAASPPLD
-860 HDNGSVDS
+860 HDSGAAGSGAADSGPTGNGSVDS
-868 GSADN
+868 NTIDN
-873 GTIGNG
+873 G
-879 SVDSGQAELPPPPE
+879 SLDSGQAELPPPTG

>member
-1 MVRAVARR
+1 MVA
-9 GPRATTSDMADKR
+9 KR
-22 RTKKKATPQKQLL
+22 RTKKKTTALKQLS
-35 DGLAT
+35 DGLAV
-40 ITRVEVIGLSLVLI
+40 IARVEIVGLSLVLI

-78 RFGAGDGV
+78 RVATGDGV

-97 LWLVLR
+97 LWMVLR
-103 AIEAPRRRTSSSRD
+103 AIDGPDRRTASGRSRRTSPPRD
-117 GGRSGSELPILPWRV
+117 QRQSGSELPILPWRM

-147 TLLLPPMARAARVL
+147 TLLLPPMTRAARVL
-161 DRGAGGALGLFFAN
+161 DGGAGGALGLFFAN
-175 ALADGLPGW
+175 TLANGLPAW
-184 GGWMVILLVA
+184 GAWAVILLIA

-206 WDGLWAGGG
+206 WDALWAAGG
-215 ALSQDVRRILQELW
+215 ALTQDIWDTLQEVW
-229 RQERRKDLFRTG
+229 REEPHKRLFQPGTEAKEKWR
-241 KPARIERN
+241 
-249 ETHAPAPHS
+249 ETTLPHS
-258 TSFSPLAQVGRAAED
+258 SSLSPLAHGGNAAAD
-273 GPSMQ
+273 APQ
-278 SEELAGTDSQASAI
+278 TQADELVDSDSQPSVISAD
-292 GAERHLKDRNGK
+292 RHLKNRNGK
-304 AEPAWELP
+304 AEPTWELP

-329 LIRYRGRLLEETLA
+329 LIRYRGRLLEETLS

-366 PGYIERTVRGET
+366 PGYTERTVRGET

-386 KIASLSNDLA
+386 KIASLTNDLA
-396 LALAARTVRIE
+396 LALAARSVRIE

-425 NNVGLKELMESGEF
+425 NNVGLKELMESEEF
-439 DTLQARGRLPI
+439 ETVQARGRLAI

-458 KPVVTDLARMPHLL
+458 KPVTTDLTRMPHLL

-486 SIIGCL
+486 SIVGCL

-534 GVLFWCIKEMERR
+534 GVLFWCVKEMERR
-547 YQLLNKAGVR
+547 YQLLNKAGAR
-557 DLERFNAYLRKL
+557 DLERFNAYLLKL
-569 GEEILPYV
+569 GEEILPYIV
-577 LVIIDEMADLM
+577 VIIDEMADLM
-588 MAAPEEVEKHV
+588 MSAPEEVEKHV

-608 VGIHMIIAT
+608 VGIHLIIAT

-637 AFAVTSQT
+637 AFAVTSQI

-650 LDAPG
+650 LDVPG

-685 AETNRIVR
+685 PETNRIVR
-693 YWQNFHSLETYIQEQ
+693 YWQNFHKLETYIQDQE
-708 DRNGQGREEGE
+708 NGTQGRAESE
-719 QIPLF
+719 QYPLL
-724 TPDPL
+724 TPHP
-729 SSPIEEREVPAV
+729 SPIEDQGLPAP
-741 EGAPHRSEGESRQLL
+741 EGAIQKSESESLSLL
-756 EQDDGESPLH
+756 EPDDRQTNLGEQKQA
-766 DQTQDGEGRDGLFDE
+766 DDTRDELFDE
-781 AVQVVSKAGRGS
+781 AVQVVSEAGRGS

-817 AGILGPDRGQ
+817 ADILGPDRGR
-827 SQGREVYLK
+827 SQGREVYLQ
-836 TAGENDPDRGEEVP
+836 TAGENDPERGEGETPPLLTSP
-850 SPLAASSPLD
+850 SSTLEHND
-860 HDNGSVDS
+860 GTVDNE
-868 GSADN
+868 
-873 GTIGNG
+873 
-879 SVDSGQAELPPPPE
+879 QAELPPPPE
-893 KDDAPPRIW
+893 DDDAPPRIW

>member
-1 MVRAVARR
+1 
-9 GPRATTSDMADKR
+9 MAAKK
-22 RTKKKATPQKQLL
+22 RTKRKAAPQKQFLA
-35 DGLAT
+35 GLAA
-40 ITRVEVIGLSLVLI
+40 IARVEVVGLSLVLI
-54 SVFTL
+54 SIFTL
-59 LSLLTGSRGS
+59 LSLLTDSRGS

-78 RFGAGDGV
+78 RFATGDGV

-103 AIEAPRRRTSSSRD
+103 AIEGPNRRSSSSRD
-117 GGRSGSELPILPWRV
+117 GGGSSSELPIMPWRV
-132 PTGLLLIFLAYIAAI
+132 PTGLFLIFVAYIAAI
-147 TLLLPPMARAARVL
+147 TLFLPPMTRAARVL
-161 DRGAGGALGLFFAN
+161 DGGAGGALGLFFAN

-184 GGWMVILLVA
+184 GGWMVILVVA

-199 LLTGRRL
+199 LLTGRRF

-215 ALSQDVRRILQELW
+215 AVGQDVRGILQELW
-229 RQERRKDLFRTG
+229 RQERRKELFRTR
-241 KPARIERN
+241 KLARREGN
-249 ETHAPAPHS
+249 EPDAPAPHS
-258 TSFSPLAQVGRAAED
+258 TSLFPIGQVGRAAED
-273 GPSMQ
+273 APSMQ
-278 SEELAGTDSQASAI
+278 PEELAGSDGQVSAV
-292 GAERHLKDRNGK
+292 GADRQLKDRNGK
-304 AEPAWELP
+304 VEPAWELP

-366 PGYIERTVRGET
+366 PGYTERTVRGET

-425 NNVGLKELMESGEF
+425 NNVGLKELMESEEF
-439 DTLQARGRLPI
+439 ETIQVGGRLPI

-526 VTDVDRAS
+526 VTDVDRAA

-577 LVIIDEMADLM
+577 VVIIDEMADLM

-637 AFAVTSQT
+637 AFAVTSQI

-650 LDAPG
+650 LDVPG

-693 YWQNFHSLETYIQEQ
+693 YWQNFHNLETYIQEQ
-708 DRNGQGREEGE
+708 QGNGQGRLEGE

-729 SSPIEEREVPAV
+729 SSPLEERELPAT
-741 EGAPHRSEGESRQLL
+741 EGSAHRSEGESLQLL
-756 EQDDGESPLH
+756 EHDDEQHLLH
-766 DQTQDGEGRDGLFDE
+766 DQSQDGEGRDGLFDE
-781 AVQVVSKAGRGS
+781 AVQVVSEAGRGS

-808 SRLVEQLEA
+808 SRLLEQLEA
-817 AGILGPDRGQ
+817 AGILGPDRGR
-827 SQGREVYLK
+827 SLGREVYLK
-836 TAGENDPDRGEEVP
+836 TAGKSDPEREEEVP
-850 SPLAASSPLD
+850 APLPASPSLD
-860 HDNGSVDS
+860 HDNRSVDS
-868 GSADN
+868 GAN
-873 GTIGNG
+873 GSGAIGNG
-879 SVDSGQAELPPPPE
+879 SVDNDIVDSESVESGQSELPPPSE
-893 KDDAPPRIW
+893 KGDPPPRIW

>member
-1 MVRAVARR
+1 M
-9 GPRATTSDMADKR
+9 ATKR
-22 RTKKKATPQKQLL
+22 RTKKKATPQKQFLA
-35 DGLAT
+35 GLAA
-40 ITRVEVIGLSLVLI
+40 IARVEVVGLSLVLI

-59 LSLLTGSRGS
+59 LSLLTDSRGS

-78 RFGAGDGV
+78 RYTTGDGV

-103 AIEAPRRRTSSSRD
+103 AIEGPKRRSSTSRD
-117 GGRSGSELPILPWRV
+117 GGRSNSELPLLPWRV

-147 TLLLPPMARAARVL
+147 TLFLPPMTRAARVL
-161 DRGAGGALGLFFAN
+161 DGGAGGALGLFFAN

-184 GGWMVILLVA
+184 GAWMVILVVA

-199 LLTGRRL
+199 LLTGRRF
-206 WDGLWAGGG
+206 WDSLWAGGG
-215 ALSQDVRRILQELW
+215 AVGQDVRGILQELW
-229 RQERRKDLFRTG
+229 RQERHRELFRTR
-241 KPARIERN
+241 KLARKERN
-249 ETHAPAPHS
+249 EPHAPHAPAPHS
-258 TSFSPLAQVGRAAED
+258 TPLSPVAPAGRAVEGA
-273 GPSMQ
+273 PSMQ
-278 SEELAGTDSQASAI
+278 SEELAGSEGEVSAM

-304 AEPAWELP
+304 VEPAWELP
-312 QLSDML
+312 QLGDML

-366 PGYIERTVRGET
+366 PGYTERTVRGET

-425 NNVGLKELMESGEF
+425 NNVGLKELMESEEF
-439 DTLQARGRLPI
+439 ETIQVGGRLPI

-526 VTDVDRAS
+526 VTDVDRAA

-547 YQLLNKAGVR
+547 YQMLNKAGVR

-577 LVIIDEMADLM
+577 VVIIDEMADLM

-637 AFAVTSQT
+637 AFAVTSQI

-650 LDAPG
+650 LDVPG

-672 SKLERLQGAFLDD
+672 SKLERMQGAFLDD

-693 YWQNFHSLETYIQEQ
+693 YWQNFHNLETYIQEQ
-708 DRNGQGREEGE
+708 EGNGQGRLEGE

-724 TPDPL
+724 TPDPI
-729 SSPIEEREVPAV
+729 SSPIEERELPAV
-741 EGAPHRSEGESRQLL
+741 EGTGQRSEGESLQLL
-756 EQDDGESPLH
+756 EQDDGQSPLR
-766 DQTQDGEGRDGLFDE
+766 DQTQDSEGRDELFDE
-781 AVQVVSKAGRGS
+781 AVQVVSEAGRGS

-799 KLRVGYNRA
+799 KLRVGHNRA

-817 AGILGPDRGQ
+817 AGILGPDRGR

-836 TAGENDPDRGEEVP
+836 TAGEIAPERAEEVP
-850 SPLAASSPLD
+850 SSLAASPTLD
-860 HDNGSVDS
+860 HANGAEGGGTSGNGAIDNGP
-868 GSADN
+868 A
-873 GTIGNG
+873 
-879 SVDSGQAELPPPPE
+879 DSGQADSGKVELPPPPE
-893 KDDAPPRIW
+893 KGDAPPRIW

>member
-1 MVRAVARR
+1 MDMVA
-9 GPRATTSDMADKR
+9 KR
-22 RTKKKATPQKQLL
+22 RTKKKATTLNQLL
-35 DGLAT
+35 DGLTNVA
-40 ITRVEVIGLSLVLI
+40 RVEIVGLSLVLI

-78 RFGAGDGV
+78 RLATGDGV

-97 LWLVLR
+97 LWMVLR
-103 AIEAPRRRTSSSRD
+103 AIDGPDRRSATGRNRRTSQP
-117 GGRSGSELPILPWRV
+117 GGKRQSGRELPILPWRM

-147 TLLLPPMARAARVL
+147 TLLLPPMTRAARVL
-161 DRGAGGALGLFFAN
+161 DGGAGGALGLFFAN
-175 ALADGLPGW
+175 TLAAGLPAW
-184 GGWMVILLVA
+184 AGWMVILLVA

-206 WDGLWAGGG
+206 WDALWAASS
-215 ALSQDVRRILQELW
+215 ALTEDIWESLQEMW
-229 RQERRKDLFRTG
+229 REERHKGLFSPRTEA
-241 KPARIERN
+241 KEEWREATP
-249 ETHAPAPHS
+249 PQSSPL
-258 TSFSPLAQVGRAAED
+258 SPLAHAGRAAAEAPTRAD
-273 GPSMQ
+273 
-278 SEELAGTDSQASAI
+278 ELASSDSQPSVI
-292 GAERHLKDRNGK
+292 NTDRHLTNRSGK
-304 AEPAWELP
+304 AEPTWELP

-366 PGYIERTVRGET
+366 PGYTERTVRGET

-386 KIASLSNDLA
+386 KIAGLSNDLA

-417 IEVPNTES
+417 IEVPNSES
-425 NNVGLKELMESGEF
+425 NNVGLKELMENEEF
-439 DTLQARGRLPI
+439 ETVLARGRLAI

-577 LVIIDEMADLM
+577 VVIIDEMADLM

-637 AFAVTSQT
+637 AFAVTSQI

-650 LDAPG
+650 LDVPG
-655 AENLLG
+655 AESLLG

-685 AETNRIVR
+685 PETNRIVR
-693 YWQNFHSLETYIQEQ
+693 YWQNFHKLETYIQEQ
-708 DRNGQGREEGE
+708 ENGAQGPAESE
-719 QIPLF
+719 QFPLL
-724 TPDPL
+724 TPPA
-729 SSPIEEREVPAV
+729 SPIEDRELPAP
-741 EGAPHRSEGESRQLL
+741 ENALQKSDNESLPRPARDD
-756 EQDDGESPLH
+756 EQTHLRE
-766 DQTQDGEGRDGLFDE
+766 QTQREQAQNGDARDELFEE
-781 AVQVVSKAGRGS
+781 AAQVVSEAGRGS

-817 AGILGPDRGQ
+817 AGILGPDRGR
-827 SQGREVYLK
+827 SQGREVYLQ
-836 TAGENDPDRGEEVP
+836 TAEEGEPENGAGESRP
-850 SPLAASSPLD
+850 SITTMSPPLAPDDATV
-860 HDNGSVDS
+860 DNE
-868 GSADN
+868 
-873 GTIGNG
+873 
-879 SVDSGQAELPPPPE
+879 QAELPPPPE
-893 KDDAPPRIW
+893 DDDVPPRIW

>member
-1 MVRAVARR
+1 
-9 GPRATTSDMADKR
+9 MAAKR
-22 RTKKKATPQKQLL
+22 RTKKKATPQKQFLA
-35 DGLAT
+35 GLGA
-40 ITRVEVIGLSLVLI
+40 IARVEVVGLSLVLI

-59 LSLLTGSRGS
+59 LSLLTDSRGS

-78 RFGAGDGV
+78 RFATGDGV

-103 AIEAPRRRTSSSRD
+103 AIEGPKRRTSASRD
-117 GGRSGSELPILPWRV
+117 GGRSGSALPILPWRV

-147 TLLLPPMARAARVL
+147 TLFLPPMTRAARVL
-161 DRGAGGALGLFFAN
+161 DGGAGGALGLFFAN

-184 GGWMVILLVA
+184 GGWTVVLLVA

-199 LLTGRRL
+199 LLTGRQF

-215 ALSQDVRRILQELW
+215 AVGQDIRGILQELW
-229 RQERRKDLFRTG
+229 RQERHKELFRTR
-241 KPARIERN
+241 KLARKERN
-249 ETHAPAPHS
+249 EAHSPAPHS
-258 TSFSPLAQVGRAAED
+258 TPLSTLTQTGRAAD
-273 GPSMQ
+273 GAPSMQ
-278 SEELAGTDSQASAI
+278 AEELADSDGQVSAM
-292 GAERHLKDRNGK
+292 GAERHSRDRNGK
-304 AEPAWELP
+304 VEPAWELP

-366 PGYIERTVRGET
+366 PGYTERTVRGET

-425 NNVGLKELMESGEF
+425 NNVGLKELMESEEF
-439 DTLQARGRLPI
+439 ETIQAGGRLPI

-526 VTDVDRAS
+526 VTDVDRAG

-577 LVIIDEMADLM
+577 VVIIDEMADLM

-637 AFAVTSQT
+637 AFAVTSQI

-650 LDAPG
+650 LDVPG

-672 SKLERLQGAFLDD
+672 SKLERMQGAFLDD

-693 YWQNFHSLETYIQEQ
+693 YWQNFHNLETYIQEQ
-708 DRNGQGREEGE
+708 ERNGQGQVEGD

-724 TPDPL
+724 TPDSL
-729 SSPIEEREVPAV
+729 SSPIEEREVPAS
-741 EGAPHRSEGESRQLL
+741 EGSPQRSEGESLQLL
-756 EQDDGESPLH
+756 EQDDGEGPLR

-781 AVQVVSKAGRGS
+781 AVQVVAEAGRGS

-836 TAGENDPDRGEEVP
+836 SAGENDPERKEEVP
-850 SPLAASSPLD
+850 SPLAASPPLEHD
-860 HDNGSVDS
+860 NGIIDSGPTDNGTVDSNTADSSTIDNGSVDR
-868 GSADN
+868 
-873 GTIGNG
+873 
-879 SVDSGQAELPPPPE
+879 GQAESPPPE

>member
-1 MVRAVARR
+1 MVA
-9 GPRATTSDMADKR
+9 KK
-22 RTKKKATPQKQLL
+22 RTKKKATPQKRPW
-35 DGLAT
+35 DGLAAVA
-40 ITRVEVIGLSLVLI
+40 RVEVVGLSLVLI

-69 VTGLWIDLL
+69 VTGLWIDFL
-78 RFGAGDGV
+78 RYATGDGV
-86 AGVPLLTGFLG
+86 AGVPLLTGLLG

-103 AIEAPRRRTSSSRD
+103 AIEGPGRRRSSSGD
-117 GGRSGSELPILPWRV
+117 GSRSGGELPILPWRA
-132 PTGLLLIFLAYIAAI
+132 PSGLLLIFLAYITAI
-147 TLLLPPMARAARVL
+147 TLALPPMTRAARVL
-161 DRGAGGALGLFFAN
+161 DGGAGGALGHFFAN
-175 ALADGLPGW
+175 TLADGLPGW
-184 GGWMVILLVA
+184 GGWTVILLVA
-194 LSGLT
+194 LSGLA

-206 WDGLWAGGG
+206 WGGLRVWAGTV
-215 ALSQDVRRILQELW
+215 SQEFRGVLQELW
-229 RQERRKDLFRTG
+229 REERRKDLFRTRT
-241 KPARIERN
+241 PAKRERN
-249 ETHAPAPHS
+249 ETHAPVPHS
-258 TSFSPLAQVGRAAED
+258 TPLSPLRQAGRSAED
-273 GPSMQ
+273 SPSLQ
-278 SEELAGTDSQASAI
+278 AEELGGSDGQLTGMSTD
-292 GAERHLKDRNGK
+292 RHPKDRNGSV
-304 AEPAWELP
+304 EPAWELP

-366 PGYIERTVRGET
+366 PGYTERTVRGET

-425 NNVGLKELMESGEF
+425 NNVGLKELMESEAF
-439 DTLQARGRLPI
+439 DSLQARGRLPI

-577 LVIIDEMADLM
+577 VVIIDEMADLM

-637 AFAVTSQT
+637 AFAVTSQI

-650 LDAPG
+650 LDVPG

-708 DRNGQGREEGE
+708 EGKGPGREESE
-719 QIPLF
+719 QFPLF
-724 TPDPL
+724 TPDPP
-729 SSPIEEREVPAV
+729 SSPIEEQELPAA
-741 EGAPHRSEGESRQLL
+741 EATPPRSEGETLPLL
-756 EQDDGESPLH
+756 EREDGPNRLR
-766 DQTQDGEGRDGLFDE
+766 DQAQADEGRDGLFDE
-781 AVQVVSKAGRGS
+781 AVQVVSEAGRGS

-808 SRLVEQLEA
+808 NRLVEQLEA
-817 AGILGPDRGQ
+817 AGILGPDRGR

-836 TAGENDPDRGEEVP
+836 TAGESVKERGEEVP
-850 SPLAASSPLD
+850 SPHTASPHLD
-860 HDNGSVDS
+860 HDSGVVNGGTSRNGSVD
-868 GSADN
+868 
-873 GTIGNG
+873 NG
-879 SVDSGQAELPPPPE
+879 SIDNESVDKESVASESVNRGQAELPPPPE

>member
-1 MVRAVARR
+1 MDMVA
-9 GPRATTSDMADKR
+9 KR
-22 RTKKKATPQKQLL
+22 RTKKKANTLNQLL
-35 DGLAT
+35 DGLAV
-40 ITRVEVIGLSLVLI
+40 IVRVEIVGLSLVLI

-78 RFGAGDGV
+78 RLATGDGV

-97 LWLVLR
+97 LWMVLR
-103 AIEAPRRRTSSSRD
+103 AIDGPDRRTAQS
-117 GGRSGSELPILPWRV
+117 GGKRQSGRELPILPWRM

-147 TLLLPPMARAARVL
+147 TLLLPPMTRAARVL
-161 DRGAGGALGLFFAN
+161 DGGAGGALGLFFAN
-175 ALADGLPGW
+175 TLAAGLPAW
-184 GGWMVILLVA
+184 AGWMVILLVA

-206 WDGLWAGGG
+206 WEALWATGG
-215 ALSQDVRRILQELW
+215 ALTQDIWNSLQEMWQEERHKGLFSPRTEANEAW
-229 RQERRKDLFRTG
+229 R
-241 KPARIERN
+241 
-249 ETHAPAPHS
+249 ETPPSHS
-258 TSFSPLAQVGRAAED
+258 SPLSPLAHAGRAAADEPHTKTD
-273 GPSMQ
+273 
-278 SEELAGTDSQASAI
+278 ELAGSDGQPSVINAD
-292 GAERHLKDRNGK
+292 RHLKNRRGK
-304 AEPAWELP
+304 VEPTWELP

-366 PGYIERTVRGET
+366 PGYTERTVRGET

-386 KIASLSNDLA
+386 KISSLSNDLA
-396 LALAARTVRIE
+396 LALAARNVRIE

-417 IEVPNTES
+417 IEVPNSES
-425 NNVGLKELMESGEF
+425 NNVGLKELMENEEF
-439 DTLQARGRLPI
+439 ETVLAKGRLAI

-577 LVIIDEMADLM
+577 VVIIDEMADLM

-637 AFAVTSQT
+637 AFAVTSQI

-650 LDAPG
+650 LDVPG

-693 YWQNFHSLETYIQEQ
+693 YWENFHKLETYIQEQ
-708 DRNGQGREEGE
+708 ENGAPGQPESE
-719 QIPLF
+719 QFPLL
-724 TPDPL
+724 TPHA
-729 SSPIEEREVPAV
+729 SPIEERELPAS
-741 EGAPHRSEGESRQLL
+741 ENALQKSGSESLPRPARDDAQAPLR
-756 EQDDGESPLH
+756 
-766 DQTQDGEGRDGLFDE
+766 DQTQREQTQNGDARDELFEE
-781 AVQVVSKAGRGS
+781 AAQVVSEAGRGS

-817 AGILGPDRGQ
+817 AGILGPDRGR
-827 SQGREVYLK
+827 SQGREVYLQ
-836 TAGENDPDRGEEVP
+836 TAGESEPENSEAESLPIVASP
-850 SPLAASSPLD
+850 SST
-860 HDNGSVDS
+860 VDS
-868 GSADN
+868 DDA
-873 GTIGNG
+873 T
-879 SVDSGQAELPPPPE
+879 VDGEQTELPPPE
-893 KDDAPPRIW
+893 EDDVPPRIW

>member
-1 MVRAVARR
+1 MVA
-9 GPRATTSDMADKR
+9 KR
-22 RTKKKATPQKQLL
+22 RRKKKANPLRQLV
-35 DGLAT
+35 DGLA
-40 ITRVEVIGLSLVLI
+40 VIARMEIVGLSLVLI

-78 RFGAGDGV
+78 RAATGDGV
-86 AGVPLLTGFLG
+86 AGVPLLTGLLG
-97 LWLVLR
+97 LWMVLR
-103 AIEAPRRRTSSSRD
+103 VIDRPRRRAASGRD
-117 GGRSGSELPILPWRV
+117 MPILPWRI
-132 PTGLLLIFLAYIAAI
+132 PTGMLLVFLAYLAFI
-147 TLLLPPMARAARVL
+147 TLLLPSMARAARIA
-161 DRGAGGALGLFFAN
+161 DGGAGGALGLFFAN
-175 ALADGLPGW
+175 LLEAALPGW
-184 GGWMVILLVA
+184 GAWAVIGFSALL
-194 LSGLT
+194 GLA
-199 LLTGRRL
+199 LLTGRWL
-206 WDGLWAGGG
+206 WD
-215 ALSQDVRRILQELW
+215 ALRAMALDSWEILQETW
-229 RQERRKDLFRTG
+229 REERQKGFSGLGNEKSEERRETVPLTPPAAPLSSLAHADL
-241 KPARIERN
+241 
-249 ETHAPAPHS
+249 
-258 TSFSPLAQVGRAAED
+258 AEND
-273 GPSMQ
+273 TPQPEPDKLSSSG
-278 SEELAGTDSQASAI
+278 SQLSAI
-292 GAERHLKDRNGK
+292 SADKQMSTRNGK
-304 AEPAWELP
+304 AALTWELP

-366 PGYIERTVRGET
+366 PGYTERTVRGET

-396 LALAARTVRIE
+396 LALAARNVRIE

-425 NNVGLKELMESGEF
+425 NNVGLKELMEGEEF
-439 DTLQARGRLPI
+439 ESLQAKGRLTI

-486 SIIGCL
+486 SIVGCL

-526 VTDVDRAS
+526 VTDVDRAA
-534 GVLFWCIKEMERR
+534 GVLYWCIKEMERR

-569 GEEILPYV
+569 GEEILPYIV
-577 LVIIDEMADLM
+577 VIIDEMADLM
-588 MAAPEEVEKHV
+588 MAAPDEVEKHV

-608 VGIHMIIAT
+608 VGIHLVIAT

-637 AFAVTSQT
+637 AFAVTSQI

-685 AETNRIVR
+685 PETNRIVR
-693 YWQNFHSLETYIQEQ
+693 YWQNFHKLETYIQGHGESAAE
-708 DRNGQGREEGE
+708 REESE
-719 QIPLF
+719 PL
-724 TPDPL
+724 PL
-729 SSPIEEREVPAV
+729 LAGQREREEEREESEHLPFLEDDELIKLREPMQADDFGLPQRPADV
-741 EGAPHRSEGESRQLL
+741 ASAQAKSRD
-756 EQDDGESPLH
+756 E
-766 DQTQDGEGRDGLFDE
+766 LFDE
-781 AVQVVSKAGRGS
+781 AVQVVTEAGRGS

-808 SRLVEQLEA
+808 SSLVGQLEA
-817 AGILGPDRGQ
+817 AGILGPDRGR
-827 SQGREVYLK
+827 SQGREVYLQGAEESEK
-836 TAGENDPDRGEEVP
+836 GEE
-850 SPLAASSPLD
+850 SSPEDAPESGEGEALAVLNSRSLVLEHSD
-860 HDNGSVDS
+860 GPVDND
-868 GSADN
+868 
-873 GTIGNG
+873 
-879 SVDSGQAELPPPPE
+879 QAELPSPPHD
-893 KDDAPPRIW
+893 DDAPPRIW

>member
-1 MVRAVARR
+1 
-9 GPRATTSDMADKR
+9 
-22 RTKKKATPQKQLL
+22 
-35 DGLAT
+35 
-40 ITRVEVIGLSLVLI
+40 
-54 SVFTL
+54 
-59 LSLLTGSRGS
+59 
-69 VTGLWIDLL
+69 
-78 RFGAGDGV
+78 
-86 AGVPLLTGFLG
+86 
-97 LWLVLR
+97 
-103 AIEAPRRRTSSSRD
+103 
-117 GGRSGSELPILPWRV
+117 
-132 PTGLLLIFLAYIAAI
+132 
-147 TLLLPPMARAARVL
+147 
-161 DRGAGGALGLFFAN
+161 
-175 ALADGLPGW
+175 
-184 GGWMVILLVA
+184 
-194 LSGLT
+194 
-199 LLTGRRL
+199 
-206 WDGLWAGGG
+206 
-215 ALSQDVRRILQELW
+215 
-229 RQERRKDLFRTG
+229 
-241 KPARIERN
+241 
-249 ETHAPAPHS
+249 
-258 TSFSPLAQVGRAAED
+258 
-273 GPSMQ
+273 
-278 SEELAGTDSQASAI
+278 
-292 GAERHLKDRNGK
+292 
-304 AEPAWELP
+304 
-312 QLSDML
+312 ML

-366 PGYIERTVRGET
+366 PGYTERTVRGET

-425 NNVGLKELMESGEF
+425 NNVGLKELMEGEEF

-577 LVIIDEMADLM
+577 VVIIDEMADLM

-637 AFAVTSQT
+637 AFAVTSQI

-650 LDAPG
+650 LDVPG

-708 DRNGQGREEGE
+708 EGKGPGREESE
-719 QIPLF
+719 QFPLF
-724 TPDPL
+724 TPDSL
-729 SSPIEEREVPAV
+729 SSPIEEREVPAA
-741 EGAPHRSEGESRQLL
+741 EGTPPRSEGESLQLRL
-756 EQDDGESPLH
+756 NRM
-766 DQTQDGEGRDGLFDE
+766 TGRAPCVIRRRTARPGTGYFDE
-781 AVQVVSKAGRGS
+781 AVQVVSEAGRGS

-817 AGILGPDRGQ
+817 AGILGPDRGR

-836 TAGENDPDRGEEVP
+836 TAGESDPERGEEEP
-850 SPLAASSPLD
+850 APLAASPPLD
-860 HDNGSVDS
+860 HDNGVVNGGTTGNGPVDS
-868 GSADN
+868 E
-873 GTIGNG
+873 
-879 SVDSGQAELPPPPE
+879 SVDSGQTLSYRHPLRRTT
-893 KDDAPPRIW
+893 PRPGSGCSATFDLQQENFR
-902 M
+902 

>member
-1 MVRAVARR
+1 MRYR
-9 GPRATTSDMADKR
+9 
-22 RTKKKATPQKQLL
+22 
-35 DGLAT
+35 LAT
-40 ITRVEVIGLSLVLI
+40 LARWLEVVTRREIVALSLVLT

-59 LSLLTGSRGS
+59 LSLLTGSRGAI
-69 VTGLWIDLL
+69 TGWWIDWL
-78 RFGAGDGV
+78 RDATGDGV

-97 LWLVLR
+97 LWMVLR
-103 AIEAPRRRTSSSRD
+103 VIEGSDRRR
-117 GGRSGSELPILPWRV
+117 GGDMPILPWRV
-132 PTGLLLIFLAYIAAI
+132 PIGLFLIFLAYLASI
-147 TLLLPPMARAARVL
+147 TMVLLPLDRAARVAEG
-161 DRGAGGALGLFFAN
+161 RAGGALGFFFAEFLEGN
-175 ALADGLPGW
+175 LSAW
-184 GGWMVILLVA
+184 GGWGVILFFVLFGLALLGGRGLWEAVA
-194 LSGLT
+194 DAVAQGWEASRQRVEEGRPEGFSGLKGEEGSLPT
-199 LLTGRRL
+199 PS
-206 WDGLWAGGG
+206 G
-215 ALSQDVRRILQELW
+215 A
-229 RQERRKDLFRTG
+229 F
-241 KPARIERN
+241 
-249 ETHAPAPHS
+249 
-258 TSFSPLAQVGRAAED
+258 
-273 GPSMQ
+273 
-278 SEELAGTDSQASAI
+278 SQAQQGSLFATEESNAPPDRDEGASRSGPDGTATAGLSLAAPEGVEPGSA
-292 GAERHLKDRNGK
+292 AQRP
-304 AEPAWELP
+304 EPRWELP
-312 QLSDML
+312 RLSDML

-386 KIASLSNDLA
+386 KIASLTNDLA

-417 IEVPNTES
+417 IEVPNSES
-425 NNVGLKELMESGEF
+425 NNVGLKELMESEAF
-439 DTLQARGRLPI
+439 RAVQARGRLPI

-458 KPVVTDLARMPHLL
+458 MPVTTDLARMPHLL

-516 NGTPHLLSPV
+516 NGTPHLLNPV
-526 VTDVDRAS
+526 VTEVDRAA

-547 YQLLNKAGVR
+547 YQLLNRAGVR

-569 GEEILPYV
+569 GEEILPYIV
-577 LVIIDEMADLM
+577 VIIDEMADLM

-630 ANFPARI
+630 ANFPARV
-637 AFAVTSQT
+637 AFAVTSQI

-650 LDAPG
+650 LDVPG

-685 AETNRIVR
+685 PETNRIVG
-693 YWQNFHSLETYIQEQ
+693 YWQNFHKQEVYIQGQ
-708 DRNGQGREEGE
+708 DGPGGLLERDGGDAL
-719 QIPLF
+719 PLL
-724 TPDPL
+724 TPQ
-729 SSPIEEREVPAV
+729 SSPSEGKEPAEEREAPEAGSEAAGSPRIARPA
-741 EGAPHRSEGESRQLL
+741 A
-756 EQDDGESPLH
+756 DDQPGQAQEKALNGS
-766 DQTQDGEGRDGLFDE
+766 DRDALFDE
-781 AVQVVSKAGRGS
+781 AVRVVSEAGRGS

-799 KLRVGYNRA
+799 KLRIGYNRA
-808 SRLVEQLEA
+808 SRLTGQLEA
-817 AGILGPDRGQ
+817 AGILGPDRGR
-827 SQGREVYLK
+827 SQGREVYLRAERGRDESVGK
-836 TAGENDPDRGEEVP
+836 EEAPARFAPHAGRGNGEE
-850 SPLAASSPLD
+850 SPHA
-860 HDNGSVDS
+860 NGDA
-868 GSADN
+868 GSED
-873 GTIGNG
+873 G
-879 SVDSGQAELPPPPE
+879 VEAEPVEAPPPADGDE
-893 KDDAPPRIW
+893 DALPRVW